1 MRGILL
7 LCAIIST
14 SGISVMAGFQIYD
27 RMELMRLK
35 EEQQNAEAVVK
46 ATLAIKQ
53 AELAKAQNDAAAEF
67 IKKHGDRCQARFGYS
82 SYPDPYNLHQCYFI
96 NEGRKDYVRLP

>member
-1 MRGILL
+1 
-7 LCAIIST
+7 
-14 SGISVMAGFQIYD
+14 MAGFQIYD

-35 EEQQNAEAVVK
+35 EEQKNAEAVVR
-46 ATLAIKQ
+46 ATAAIKQ
-53 AELAKAQNDAAAEF
+53 AELAKRQVEFAKAQSDADAVF
-67 IKKHGDRCQARFGYS
+67 VKMQGDRCQARFGYS